1 MNKEILSGS
10 FLAHDSGMSVI
21 KNGELTKTIIFERLT
36 REKHDGGFL
45 IDSFLSELSKT
56 ELESVSFSQF
66 LKYDNDDHI
75 HAIKKEV
82 KDVLDREVNLDIQ
95 YYDHH
100 LCHAYCGYYTSK
112 FDDALCIVM
121 DGNGSAFKDKM
132 ITETESVY
140 TFRNHKFDKVISK
153 KYISVDNFKKIY
165 HKINNLKIDWSY
177 VNVEDIIKILDEDI
191 SIGQVYE
198 YLCILMGMSG
208 HDAGKLM
215 GLSQY
220 KNHKSKLPE
229 GYNSLEWIN
238 KVDAS
243 YIVQKKLEDR
253 VFNIVEEHTDKTG
266 IKNVILTGGIFL
278 NCVSNYNLIKK
289 FPDLNI
295 HVDPMCSDNGI
306 SIGNALISYTK
317 KYGETPTRIEGS
329 YHGSSDSE
337 SLNQIKNFD
346 CSYKT
351 NITYSDVVDLLVNG
365 EIIALYQGK
374 SEVGQRS
381 LGNRSLL
388 FDPRVSNG
396 KTIVNKIKRREN
408 YRPFAASIL
417 LEYSHDWFDLKTLD
431 ESPTMSYALEV
442 KQKSLG
448 QVPSVIHVDGTSR
461 IQTVTKKQNCHFYN
475 LIHEF
480 YKKTNVPMLL
490 NTSFNLA
497 GEPLVETIQ
506 DAVNVMHRSDLK
518 YVYLPEINLL
528 LFK

>member
-10 FLAHDSGMSVI
+10 LLAHDSGMSVI

-36 REKHDGGFL
+36 REKHDGSFL

-56 ELESVSFSQF
+56 ELKSVSLSQF

-75 HAIKKEV
+75 HIIKKEV
-82 KDVLDREVNLDIQ
+82 KDALDREVNLNIQ
-95 YYDHH
+95 YGDHH

-121 DGNGSAFKDKM
+121 DGNGSAFENKTV
-132 ITETESVY
+132 TETESVY
-140 TFRNHKFDKVISK
+140 TFKNNKFDKVISK
-153 KYISVDNFKKIY
+153 KYICIDVFEKVYNEV
-165 HKINNLKIDWSY
+165 NNLKIDWDD
-177 VNVEDIIKILDEDI
+177 VNVENIISFLGENI
-191 SIGQVYE
+191 SIGQSYE
-198 YLCILMGMSG
+198 YLCILMGMSWF
-208 HDAGKLM
+208 DAGKLM

-220 KNHKSKLPE
+220 KNYKSKLPE
-229 GYNSLEWIN
+229 GYNNLEWIN
-238 KVDAS
+238 RVDAS
-243 YIVQKKLEDR
+243 YIVQKKLENK
-253 VFNIVEEHTDKTG
+253 VFSIVDEHTNKTG

-278 NCVSNYNLIKK
+278 NCVSNYNLAKK

-295 HVDPMCSDNGI
+295 HIDPMCSDNGI
-306 SIGNALISYTK
+306 SIGKALISYTK
-317 KYGETPTRIEGS
+317 KYGESPNRIQGS
-329 YHGSSDSE
+329 YHGSSE
-337 SLNQIKNFD
+337 SLDEIKNFG

-351 NITYSDVVDLLVNG
+351 NITYSDIVEILING
-365 EIIALYQGK
+365 DIIAFYQQK

-388 FDPRVSNG
+388 FDPRIVDG

-417 LEYSHDWFDLKTLD
+417 LEHANEWFDLSGLN
-431 ESPTMSYALEV
+431 ESPHMSYAMKA
-442 KQKSLG
+442 KQKSLT

-461 IQTVTKKQNCHFYN
+461 IQTVTKNQNYHFYN
-475 LIHEF
+475 LITEF

-506 DAVNVMHRSDLK
+506 DAVDVLYRSELK
-518 YVYLPEINLL
+518 YIYLPEINFL

>member
-56 ELESVSFSQF
+56 ELDSVSFSQF
-66 LKYDNDDHI
+66 LKHDNDDHI

-82 KDVLDREVNLDIQ
+82 KDALDREVNLDIQ
-95 YYDHH
+95 YSDHH

-132 ITETESVY
+132 ITEIESVY
-140 TFRNHKFDKVISK
+140 TFRNHKFNKVISK

-165 HKINNLKIDWSY
+165 HKINNLKIDWSC

-191 SIGQVYE
+191 SMGQAYE
-198 YLCILMGMSG
+198 DLCILMGMSG

-253 VFNIVEEHTDKTG
+253 VFNIVEEHIDKTG

-278 NCVSNYNLIKK
+278 NCVSNYNLVKK

-317 KYGETPTRIEGS
+317 KYGESPTRIEGS
-329 YHGSSDSE
+329 YHGSSE
-337 SLNQIKNFD
+337 PLNEIKSFG

-351 NITYSDVVDLLVNG
+351 NITYSDVVDLLING
-365 EIIALYQGK
+365 EIVALYQGK

-417 LEYSHDWFDLKTLD
+417 LEYSHDWFDLKTLN
-431 ESPTMSYALEV
+431 ESPTMSYALEA
-442 KQKSLG
+442 KQRSLE

-461 IQTVTKKQNCHFYN
+461 IQTVTEKQNYHFYN

>member
-1 MNKEILSGS
+1 MSKQILSGS
-10 FLAHDSGMSVI
+10 FLFHDSGMSI
-21 KNGELTKTIIFERLT
+21 MKNGELSKTIIFERLT

-56 ELESVSFSQF
+56 ELDSVSFSQF

-82 KDVLDREVNLDIQ
+82 KDALDREVNLDIQ

-140 TFRNHKFDKVISK
+140 AFRNHKLNKVISK
-153 KYISVDNFKKIY
+153 KYVSEYYFKKVQD
-165 HKINNLKIDWSY
+165 KINNLNIDWSC
-177 VNVEDIIKILDEDI
+177 VNVEDIVKELDGDI
-191 SIGQVYE
+191 SIGQAYQF
-198 YLCILMGMSG
+198 LCLMMGMSWF
-208 HDAGKLM
+208 DAGKLM

-220 KNHKSKLPE
+220 KNYKSKLPE
-229 GYNSLEWIN
+229 GYNSSEWIN

-243 YIVQKKLEDR
+243 YIIQKNLENK
-253 VFNIVEEHTDKTG
+253 VFSVVDEYTNKTE

-278 NCVSNYNLIKK
+278 NCVSNYNLAKK

-306 SIGNALISYTK
+306 SIGKALISYIK
-317 KYGETPTRIEGS
+317 KYGESPNRIQGS
-329 YHGSSDSE
+329 YHGSSE
-337 SLNQIKNFD
+337 SLDEIKNFG

-351 NITYSDVVDLLVNG
+351 NITYSDIVEILING
-365 EIIALYQGK
+365 DIIALYQGK

-381 LGNRSLL
+381 LGNRSFL
-388 FDPRVSNG
+388 FDPRIVDG
-396 KTIVNKIKRREN
+396 KTIVNKIKKREN

-417 LEYSHDWFDLKTLD
+417 LDYAKDWFDMSGLK
-431 ESPTMSYALEV
+431 ESPHMSYAMKA
-442 KQKSLG
+442 KQKSLT

-461 IQTVTKKQNCHFYN
+461 IQTVTKNQNYHFYN
-475 LIHEF
+475 LINEF

-506 DAVNVMHRSDLK
+506 DAVDVLHRSELK
-518 YVYLPEINLL
+518 YIYLPEINFL

>member
-317 KYGETPTRIEGS
+317 KYGESPTRIEGS
-329 YHGSSDSE
+329 YHGSSE

-442 KQKSLG
+442 KQKSLE

>member
-278 NCVSNYNLIKK
+278 NCVSNYNLVKK

-317 KYGETPTRIEGS
+317 KYGESPTRIEGS
-329 YHGSSDSE
+329 YHGSSE

-442 KQKSLG
+442 KQKSLE